1 MLNEKILIGSP
12 RFPSHG
18 RSWRPERW
26 NNESIHDQI
35 IMDMN
40 SRRVW
45 EGKED
50 TDLYINIYIYKS
62 FVNHF
67 DSKREWLSM
76 IIREN
81 GLIKIRK
88 KS

>member
-1 MLNEKILIGSP
+1 
-12 RFPSHG
+12 
-18 RSWRPERW
+18 
-26 NNESIHDQI
+26 
-35 IMDMN
+35 MN

-67 DSKREWLSM
+67 DSKRE
-76 IIREN
+76 
-81 GLIKIRK
+81 
-88 KS
+88 